1 MSSRAPWV
9 SRLGLVRVRWV
20 SPFARLVAVL
30 AVLGHVAIAG
40 AAERVTLWH
49 SYRGDEERAL
59 ATVLERY
66 EREHPGVSVD
76 MLAVHFEANSAKLL
90 AAIPHAHGP
99 DLFIETHE
107 RLGVY
112 ARDGLV
118 APIGAAFPDED
129 VATYDATAVRAMTLD
144 GTRYGI
150 PLSSKCLALFVNDA
164 LVPHTPATL
173 EGVAALKGTLPAGT
187 YPLVYDMTTAFFHAP
202 FLHAF
207 GGWIVDDEGGF
218 AFHGE
223 AAARSLDFV
232 RALVT
237 NGDVPE
243 EPSSALVAQL
253 FASGRAATAI
263 EGPWLVGDLKS
274 GVRYRVEP
282 LPAIAAAGGAR
293 MRPFLTVEGVMLSP
307 EGARRSAAIALARWL
322 GRDVE
327 AALTRARIGHQVVTE
342 RAAWD
347 VLGDGREGG
356 DDDPVLRAFHTAAGE
371 ALPMPTSTALRAAW
385 VPANQA
391 ILKVLRGEM
400 APPEALDEA
409 KHRFDDVTRPLPP
422 PASPA
427 PLLALLGALLFAGA
441 VIGVRRA
448 RARAGDLR
456 ASLRRSLP
464 AYKYVAHAVVAIAL
478 LVVLPLA
485 AGAVTSFFAGPHD
498 HLRYVGLANY
508 AAILTARGGPL
519 FAHGSFYLTLI
530 VTVAWTVANVA
541 LHLALGL
548 LLGVA
553 LSRPLLRLRALY
565 RVLLVLP
572 WAVPSYVTALAWKG
586 MFHRQYGAVNALL
599 RAVGAEPVSWFSS
612 FSTAFAANVA
622 TNTWL
627 GFPFMMV
634 VVLGALTSIPRD
646 VLEAAEVDGATRWQR
661 FRFVTLPLLGP
672 TLLPAVI
679 LGSVWTFNMFNVV
692 FLVSGGDPDETTDIL
707 VSEAYRWAFTRDAQY
722 GYAAAYAVLIFLL
735 LAGSARVFGQRLGGA
750 GTRTRGAVA

>member
-1 MSSRAPWV
+1 MPKWVLPYLALVVALVGPESVAASS
-9 SRLGLVRVRWV
+9 
-20 SPFARLVAVL
+20 
-30 AVLGHVAIAG
+30 
-40 AAERVTLWH
+40 ERIGLWH

-59 ATVLERY
+59 VELVQRY
-66 EREHPGVSVD
+66 EREHPDVTLD
-76 MLAVHFEANSAKLL
+76 LLAIPFEAYSAKLL

-112 ARDGLV
+112 RRDGLV

-129 VATYDATAVRAMTLD
+129 VGAYDATAVRAITLD
-144 GTRYGI
+144 GVRYGV
-150 PLSSKCLALFVNDA
+150 PLSSKCLALFVNDD
-164 LVPHTPATL
+164 LLPETPGTM
-173 EGVAALKGTLPAGT
+173 EEIAALKPGLPPDA

-207 GGWIVDDEGGF
+207 GGAMLDERGQF
-218 AFHGE
+218 AFFGDKV
-223 AAARSLDFV
+223 ARSLDFV
-232 RALVT
+232 RGLVMSK
-237 NGDVPE
+237 DVPE

-253 FASGRAATAI
+253 FADGRAATAI

-282 LPAIAAAGGAR
+282 LPRIAAAGGAR
-293 MRPFLTVEGVMLSP
+293 MRPFLTVEGVLTTPQGAEKP
-307 EGARRSAAIALARWL
+307 EALAFARWL
-322 GRDVE
+322 GTDVD
-327 AALTRARIGHQVVTE
+327 AALVRARVGHQIVTE
-342 RAAWD
+342 QAAWAAM
-347 VLGDGREGG
+347 GPDG
-356 DDDPVLRAFHTAAGE
+356 DPVLRAFHQAAAE

-400 APPEALDEA
+400 TAIEALDEA
-409 KHRFDDVTRPLPP
+409 KHRFDDVTRPLPAA
-422 PASPA
+422 ASPT
-427 PLLALLGALLFAGA
+427 PLLVLLGGALFAGA
-441 VIGVRRA
+441 FLGVRRA
-448 RARAGDLR
+448 RAIDLR
-456 ASLRRSLP
+456 VALRRSLP
-464 AYKYVAHAVVAIAL
+464 AYRYVAHAVVAVVL

-485 AGAVTSFFAGPHD
+485 AGAATSLFAGSHEQ
-498 HLRYVGLANY
+498 LRYVGLANY
-508 AAILTARGGPL
+508 ASILTARGGPL
-519 FAHGSFYLTLI
+519 LAHGSFYMTLL
-530 VTVAWTVANVA
+530 VTVAWTVVNVA

-548 LLGVA
+548 ALGVA
-553 LSRPLLRLRALY
+553 LSRPLMRMRAAY
-565 RVLLVLP
+565 RVLLILP

-586 MFHRQYGAVNALL
+586 MFHRQFGAVNALL
-599 RAVGAEPVSWFSS
+599 RALGAEPVSWFAH

-634 VVLGALTSIPRD
+634 VVLGALTSIPKD

-661 FRFVTLPLLGP
+661 FRLVTLPLLGP

-735 LAGSARVFGQRLGGA
+735 LAGSARAFGRRAGG
-750 GTRTRGAVA
+750 TDQAVA